1 MSASPARG
9 VAVVGCGAIALERHI
24 PAWLERPSGFYL
36 AAVVDPAD
44 GRRTAAR
51 IAGGLVEDQAGED
64 LSWLLDRTDI
74 GVVDVC
80 VPPHLRP
87 AIVQRA
93 AEAGKHV
100 LTEKPLA
107 TTPAAAAAMVTA
119 CDENGVRLGVVH
131 NYLHFPEIVASR
143 RVIDEGAIGTPEVA
157 ILNYL
162 GVREDPGA
170 RTTWRYDPASSGGG
184 VLMDFIH
191 VVYLAEALLG
201 QEIESVSAYVT
212 ARDRQG
218 VEDIAVCR
226 FETRD
231 RVALANVG
239 WGFGPGGIDVSGS
252 SGRLTVRYQGGGTS
266 PFAPLEKVE
275 VDDGTRVTTVT
286 TPPDTGFL
294 APAVRAFADALARGV
309 NPVAD
314 GRQALHALEVT
325 VAAYA
330 SAAMGR
336 SVSVPLDV
344 SSPIH
349 RLGVGGLSSSPFT
362 AKSALVRKHLFSL
375 AQELDWDS
383 VRTDEGESASE
394 TSPAAQAP
402 VA

>member
-24 PAWLERPSGFYL
+24 PAWLERPSGFHL
-36 AAVVDPAD
+36 AGVLDPDD

-51 IAGGLVEDQAGED
+51 IAGGLEEQQAGKD
-64 LSWLLDRTDI
+64 LDWLLARADI

-80 VPPHLRP
+80 VPPNLRP

-107 TTPAAAAAMVTA
+107 TTPAAAAAMVAA
-119 CDENGVRLGVVH
+119 CEENGVRLGVVH

-143 RVIDEGAIGTPEVA
+143 QVIDEGAIGTPEVA

-170 RTTWRYDPASSGGG
+170 RTTWRYDPVSSGGG

-201 QEIESVSAYVT
+201 QEIESVSAFIT
-212 ARDRQG
+212 ARERRG
-218 VEDIAVCR
+218 VEDIAACR

-252 SGRLTVRYQGGGTS
+252 KGRLTVRYRGGGTS
-266 PFAPLEKVE
+266 PFAPLDRVE
-275 VDDGTRVTTVT
+275 IDDGTRVTAVP
-286 TPPDTGFL
+286 TPPDGGFL
-294 APAVRAFADALARGV
+294 APAVRAFADALDRGV
-309 NPVAD
+309 NPAAD

-325 VAAYA
+325 VAAYE
-330 SAAMGR
+330 SAATGR
-336 SVSVPLDV
+336 SVVVPLDV
-344 SSPIH
+344 SSPVH
-349 RLGVGGLSSSPFT
+349 RLGVGGLSSAPFNARSP
-362 AKSALVRKHLFSL
+362 LVRRQLFSG
-375 AQELDWDS
+375 AQELAWESPRTAVDPPCADS
-383 VRTDEGESASE
+383 SLSR
-394 TSPAAQAP
+394 AP
-402 VA
+402 VV